1 MRCKGLLP
9 LTLAPLLFL
18 RENKYM
24 RLVGS
29 DKGLQQVE
37 VGNKVINRSKDGTF
51 NVSGAEATLLKKSG
65 DFAVAGITF
74 RNASGYVCQDCTFVG
89 LYRDKCGKCGS
100 TNLIPEEQNND

>member
-1 MRCKGLLP
+1 
-9 LTLAPLLFL
+9 
-18 RENKYM
+18 M

-74 RNASGYVCQDCTFVG
+74 RNAKGFICNECDFVNVF
-89 LYRDKCGKCGS
+89 RDKCGKCGC
-100 TNLIPEEQNND
+100 TELTPESET

>member
-1 MRCKGLLP
+1 
-9 LTLAPLLFL
+9 
-18 RENKYM
+18 M

-51 NVSGAEATLLKKSG
+51 NVSGAEAQLLKKSG

-74 RNASGYVCQDCTFVG
+74 RNANGYECQSCHFVG
-89 LYRDKCGKCGS
+89 LYRDKCGRCGG
-100 TNLIPEEQNND
+100 TELIPESSTDE